1 MSTTVKV
8 QDMKLKTSRIC
19 LLEYWSSLDLFWVTT
34 DGDKGT
40 GDLNLNRIVEE
51 FKQCSLDSMLFFTF

>member
-1 MSTTVKV
+1 MYTTVKV
-8 QDMKLKTSRIC
+8 QDMKLKTRRIC
-19 LLEYWSSLDLFWVTT
+19 FLEYWNSPDLFWVTT

-51 FKQCSLDSMLFFTF
+51 FKPCSLDSMLFFTF